1 MFFLIKGISVS
12 SQADVHLIFST
23 KNLYYLF
30 CFIVKQL
37 EEEKSVFK
45 ETINAQFETMYF
57 SIANC
62 LSNFAVSGHNI
73 QD

>member
-1 MFFLIKGISVS
+1 M
-12 SQADVHLIFST
+12 
-23 KNLYYLF
+23 
-30 CFIVKQL
+30 KQL

-73 QD
+73 RDYSVAIVWIPTSLAVSSAQRK